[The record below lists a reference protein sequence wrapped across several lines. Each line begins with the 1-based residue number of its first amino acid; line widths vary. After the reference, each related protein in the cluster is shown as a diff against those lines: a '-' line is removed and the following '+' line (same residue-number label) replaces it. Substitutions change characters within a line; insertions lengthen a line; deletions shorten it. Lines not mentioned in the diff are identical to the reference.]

1 MSTEEPISDTEN
13 PDVDIDTDNDS
24 DSDIADIKD
33 DKSSDIDADS
43 DDEINIV
50 NDDDNE
56 IDGDGDDDDEID
68 GDTDN
73 IGGNDSDDDDT
84 TTKPLDPIATSD
96 DSDDSDEDFD
106 DEYLQKFSN
115 NLKKSLVDEYHTDAQ
130 LHNNAEIKQLSLCVK
145 NSQGIVVDDLHKT
158 VPIMSKFEYTRILG
172 IRAKQLN
179 NGAKPFVKVPDGI
192 IDGYLIAKIE
202 LESKVLPFIIRRPIP
217 NGASEYWKVKDL
229 EILM

>member
-13 PDVDIDTDNDS
+13 PDVDIDTENDS

-50 NDDDNE
+50 NDDD
-56 IDGDGDDDDEID
+56 DDDDEID

-73 IGGNDSDDDDT
+73 VGGNDSDDNNIA
-84 TTKPLDPIATSD
+84 TKPLDPIATSD

-145 NSQGIVVDDLHKT
+145 NSQGIVVDELHKT

>member
-33 DKSSDIDADS
+33 DKSSDIDVESDIDADS
-43 DDEINIV
+43 D
-50 NDDDNE
+50 
-56 IDGDGDDDDEID
+56 DDDDEID

-73 IGGNDSDDDDT
+73 VASNDSDDDDT

-106 DEYLQKFSN
+106 DEYLQKFSD
-115 NLKKSLVDEYHTDAQ
+115 NLKKSIVDEYHTDAQ

-145 NSQGIVVDDLHKT
+145 NSQGIVVDELHKT

>member
-1 MSTEEPISDTEN
+1 MNTKEPNSDTEN
-13 PDVDIDTDNDS
+13 PTIEIDNDS
-24 DSDIADIKD
+24 DIEDIKD
-33 DKSSDIDADS
+33 DKLSDVDS
-43 DDEINIV
+43 DDEI
-50 NDDDNE
+50 DS
-56 IDGDGDDDDEID
+56 GTDEE
-68 GDTDN
+68 
-73 IGGNDSDDDDT
+73 IGGVADDAIGDISDDVGGSDEDDDDT
-84 TTKPLDPIATSD
+84 DTIAIDDTKTLDPVATSD
-96 DSDDSDEDFD
+96 DSDDSDEEFD
-106 DEYLQKFSN
+106 EEYLQKFSDS
-115 NLKKSLVDEYHTDAQ
+115 LKKSIVDEHHTDAQ